1 MVAPPK
7 PIEIT
12 VAAAVD
18 RYLDLC
24 QARVAVGA
32 LSARTVDNYRQN
44 LTMMLRLMGDEAE
57 VKLLDELTGEDIDTL
72 THRFATTPDLRRT
85 GPGVRGSGG
94 KSATAQ
100 TIFRSVLSAFFTAAK
115 QQRWVQESPLDYA
128 ALRPGRAKSVDAK
141 RSALTFEQAQAVL
154 EFGAGRLADVRTPR
168 QRVAFYGRA
177 AVLGVL
183 LYTGVR
189 NSELT
194 GANRADFRPVND
206 VPGVGAMWV
215 AHGKGGKDRV
225 IPVPT
230 PAWAR
235 LCEFWVQ
242 VDRVVRD
249 GGLPAGT
256 EVQAAFVSSY
266 GRRMNAM
273 GVNRVVDAARV
284 AVAQAP
290 GAAHLA
296 RDMVPHAFRH
306 TAATLMLASDEGSLP
321 VVRDMLGHSNIALTS
336 LYLDSSVDSLSE
348 LMGSH
353 PLRD

>member
-1 MVAPPK
+1 M
-7 PIEIT
+7 
-12 VAAAVD
+12 
-18 RYLDLC
+18 
-24 QARVAVGA
+24 
-32 LSARTVDNYRQN
+32 
-44 LTMMLRLMGDEAE
+44 
-57 VKLLDELTGEDIDTL
+57 
-72 THRFATTPDLRRT
+72 
-85 GPGVRGSGG
+85 
-94 KSATAQ
+94 
-100 TIFRSVLSAFFTAAK
+100 
-115 QQRWVQESPLDYA
+115 DYA

-154 EFGAGRLADVRTPR
+154 EFGAGRLSDARTPR

-242 VDRVVRD
+242 VDRAVRD
-249 GGLPAGT
+249 GSLPAGT